1 MMKKVISKCLL
12 LTLFFLIVKNVNAAS
27 TCDYSEQVRLQTIAS
42 NVKASYEANVR
53 QTDEFADIDSIN
65 DPNGAYIVERY
76 VEITIL
82 NITEDIYVSV
92 ETNKSTDVQSY
103 HYQDTDEGTLR
114 ILKSNLDEIVEYKI
128 LVYSNHEQCTGD
140 LLRTIMVLTPKYNEY
155 SEYGYCDSLPNLFYC
170 QQFITTEIT
179 TNPIDVQTEMNRQ
192 YQALQKEEEVKRNED
207 VSFWAKL
214 TQFFKDNLIIIS
226 VILGLLVLIGVTT
239 TVIAIKKR
247 RSRVL

>member
-42 NVKASYEANVR
+42 NVKVSYEANVR

-114 ILKSNLDEIVEYKI
+114 ILKSNLDEIVEY
-128 LVYSNHEQCTGD
+128 
-140 LLRTIMVLTPKYNEY
+140 
-155 SEYGYCDSLPNLFYC
+155 
-170 QQFITTEIT
+170 
-179 TNPIDVQTEMNRQ
+179 
-192 YQALQKEEEVKRNED
+192 
-207 VSFWAKL
+207 
-214 TQFFKDNLIIIS
+214 
-226 VILGLLVLIGVTT
+226 
-239 TVIAIKKR
+239 
-247 RSRVL
+247 